1 MDQARTYRPDI
12 DGLRCVAILTVV
24 LAHAGM
30 PGLAG
35 GYVGVDVFFV
45 ISGFLITRI
54 LWDEL
59 PGYPATLAG
68 FYERRARRILPALM
82 AAMAATLAAGFVA
95 LGPRAFAELA
105 RSAIA
110 TTLFVSNVLFW
121 NTSSDYFGAD
131 VRLAPLLHTW
141 SLAVE
146 EQFYILFPL
155 ILALIA
161 RGGRRRALLAIAGIC
176 LVSFALSEHA
186 LLTGR
191 QQAAF
196 YLLHSRAWELGLG
209 AALALGALP
218 VLRGRLA
225 AEAIA
230 LLAAA
235 AILVPVLAY
244 GSATRFPGLAA
255 LPPCL
260 GTAALIWLHGS
271 RGTAVRTALAW
282 RPVVFVGLISYSVY
296 VWHWP
301 IIVFDRILHGEPTP
315 LRSLA
320 CIALSLAVGAASWA
334 WIERPFR
341 RPWGPLHTRR
351 AVFAAS
357 AAAMA
362 AMTVTGAVIS
372 LSNGLPGRL
381 PPVAARAFAA
391 ADDTSPLGDHCRGIA
406 RIGDTACRFGAQPAG
421 EAADFLLW
429 GDSHAGAVLPGVEAA
444 AVRAGRNGFVV
455 GQTACAPLL
464 GVDRIDL
471 GTDSRCSD
479 FAAAVLKFLQG
490 RDDMPVVILAGRWA
504 LAAEGSR
511 SDEPERNA
519 LLAPRA
525 GSLPSGTVA
534 DNLAVFRAGLADTV
548 AAIRATGRRVVILG
562 GVPEIGW
569 SVPDVLGAHLM
580 HGTPLP
586 PAPTAGEVAS
596 RNARV
601 DAVLAEL
608 AREPG
613 VAVLPLAP
621 IFCTP
626 GCAVNDA
633 EGRPLYVD
641 DDHLSRTGAAEML
654 GGPIHDAVWGAGAM
668 AVR

>member
-1 MDQARTYRPDI
+1 MDQARNYRPDI

-24 LAHAGM
+24 LAHAGV
-30 PGLAG
+30 PGLEG

-45 ISGFLITRI
+45 ISGFLITGI
-54 LWDEL
+54 LWNEL

-95 LGPRAFAELA
+95 LGPKAFAELA
-105 RSAIA
+105 RSAVA
-110 TTLFVSNVLFW
+110 TTLFVSNFLFW

-161 RGGRRRALLAIAGIC
+161 RGGRRRAVLAIAGIC
-176 LVSFALSEHA
+176 LASFALSEHA

-191 QQAAF
+191 PQAAF

-209 AALALGALP
+209 AALALGAPP
-218 VLRGRLA
+218 VPRSRAA
-225 AEAIA
+225 AEVLA
-230 LLAAA
+230 LAAAA

-244 GSATRFPGLAA
+244 GPATRFPGLAA

-260 GTAALIWLHGS
+260 GTAALIWLHGA
-271 RGTAVRTALAW
+271 RPTAVRAALSR

-301 IIVFDRILHGEPTP
+301 IIVFDRILHGEPGP

-320 CIALSLAVGAASWA
+320 CIGLSLAVGAASWA

-357 AAAMA
+357 VAAMA
-362 AMTVTGAVIS
+362 VMTAAGALIS
-372 LSNGLPGRL
+372 LTDGLPGRL
-381 PPVAARAFAA
+381 PPAAARAFAA
-391 ADDTSPLGDHCRGIA
+391 ADDTSPIGDHCRGVG
-406 RIGDTACRFGAQPAG
+406 RIGDPACRFGAEPAG
-421 EAADFLLW
+421 DTADFLLW

-444 AVRAGRNGFVV
+444 AVRAGKNGFAA

-471 GTDSRCSD
+471 GMDHRCSD
-479 FAAAVLKFLQG
+479 FADAVLKFLQG

-511 SDEPERNA
+511 SDEPGRTA
-519 LLAPRA
+519 ILVPRDA
-525 GSLPSGTVA
+525 ALPSGTVA
-534 DNLAVFRAGLADTV
+534 DNLAVFRAGLGDTV
-548 AAIRATGRRVVILG
+548 AAIRATGRSVVILG

-569 SVPDVLGAHLM
+569 SVPEAIGAQLM

-586 PAPTAGEVAS
+586 PAPTAAEVAS

-601 DAVLAEL
+601 DAVLADL

-613 VAVLPLAP
+613 VTVVPLAP
-621 IFCTP
+621 LFCTP
-626 GCAVNDA
+626 ACAVADPD
-633 EGRPLYVD
+633 GRPLYVD
-641 DDHLSRTGAAEML
+641 DDHLSRTGAAEIL
-654 GGPIHDAVWGAGAM
+654 GGPIYEAAWGAD
-668 AVR
+668 